1 MLKRSIFAFVSVLAI
16 SAVVALA
23 DSKDDIKAALQKV
36 TDGSSY
42 SWTTNVQGGMM
53 RGTTQGKQDKD
64 GTIWLS
70 MQFRDNTFDIIIKG
84 DKIAVKTDDGWKSSA
99 ELMEAAG
106 DDAGGPPPP
115 ERFAAMI
122 AQNFKAPVAQAMEN
136 VASLQNIQKTD
147 DGFSADLSDDAAK
160 KLLMFRP
167 RRQAAATTNPDDNN
181 AAPQIDVSDAKATM
195 GLKIADGSVSQIQ
208 LHTTGT
214 ISFNGN
220 DRDIDRTT
228 TTDISNVGSTTI
240 DIPAEA
246 KAKLQ

>member
-1 MLKRSIFAFVSVLAI
+1 MLKRSIIGLVSILAM
-16 SAVVALA
+16 SAVVAFA
-23 DSKDDIKAALQKV
+23 DSKDDIKGALQKV
-36 TDGSSY
+36 TDSSSY
-42 SWTTNVQGGMM
+42 SWTTNVEGGMM

-70 MQFRDNTFDIIIKG
+70 MQFRDSTFEIIIKG
-84 DKIAVKTDDGWKSSA
+84 DKIAVKTDDGWKSSG
-99 ELMEAAG
+99 ELMEGA

-122 AQNFKAPVAQAMEN
+122 AQNFKAPVAQATEN
-136 VASLQNIQKTD
+136 LDSLQNIQKTD
-147 DGFSADLSDDAAK
+147 SGFSADLSEDAAK
-160 KLLMFRP
+160 KLLMFR
-167 RRQAAATTNPDDNN
+167 RRRNATTNPDDNN
-181 AAPQIDVSDAKATM
+181 AAPQIDVSNAKATV
-195 GLKIADGSVSQIQ
+195 GLKIGDSGLTQIQ
-208 LHTTGT
+208 LHSTGT